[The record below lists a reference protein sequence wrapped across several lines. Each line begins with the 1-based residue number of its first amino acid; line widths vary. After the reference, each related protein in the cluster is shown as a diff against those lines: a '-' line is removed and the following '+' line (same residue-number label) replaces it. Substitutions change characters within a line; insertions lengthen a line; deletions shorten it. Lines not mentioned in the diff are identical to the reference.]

1 MPNVNLL
8 PMQQQSNRFFFNVD
22 WITILIYLAL
32 CIIGWVNIYS
42 ADYNPDKITEFSF
55 TTDSGK
61 QLIFLMTG
69 VVLGLSILLFDGKFF
84 SVFAPIIY
92 GVTIFLLLVVLVVG
106 RNVGGN
112 QAWIPI
118 GSFRL
123 QPSEFAKFGTA
134 LLLARYI
141 SSFNVKL
148 NTLKPILIAAA
159 IIILPMMLIMLQP
172 DAGSTIVFLSFMFPL
187 YREGLPGYLLL
198 MFWGMVLLFILNLF
212 LTPFVLITSIVMIG
226 GLFIY
231 NNRKRQQKMI
241 SIGIITV
248 IAIGYLFVAK
258 FIFNNVLMKH
268 QRDRIELILGL
279 KTDNRGVGY
288 NVIQSKTAIGA
299 GRLSGRGWLEGTQTK
314 FGYVPAKKTDFILS
328 TVGEEWGFIG
338 CFAVIA
344 LYVFL
349 LLRIINMAERQRSV
363 FSRVYGYCI
372 ACIIFFHVFINI
384 GMAIGI
390 MPVIGIPLPFIS
402 YGGSS
407 LWSFTVLIF
416 IFLKLDSN
424 RMGFI

>member
-1 MPNVNLL
+1 
-8 PMQQQSNRFFFNVD
+8 MQQQSNRFFYNVD
-22 WITILIYLAL
+22 WVTILIYVAL
-32 CIIGWVNIYS
+32 CAIGFMNIY
-42 ADYNPDKITEFSF
+42 ATEYNPDIAIPLSKAKYI
-55 TTDSGK
+55 K
-61 QLIFLMTG
+61 QLTFIG
-69 VVLGLSILLFDGKFF
+69 SGLLIGFVILLLDAKFF

-92 GVTIFLLLVVLVVG
+92 GTTVFLLLIVLVVG

-112 QAWIPI
+112 QAWIAI

-148 NTLKPILIAAA
+148 TTLKPILICAA
-159 IIILPMMLIMLQP
+159 IIVLPMCLIMLQP
-172 DAGSTIVFLSFMFPL
+172 DAGSMLVFLSFMFPL
-187 YREGLPGYLLL
+187 YREGLSGNLLII
-198 MFWGMVLLFILNLF
+198 FWGMVLLFILNLYF
-212 LTPFVLITSIVMIG
+212 APSILISSILILG
-226 GLFIY
+226 ALFIY
-231 NNRKRQQKMI
+231 YNRKKQQKII
-241 SIGIITV
+241 SISIITI

-258 FIFNNVLMKH
+258 FLFNNVLQQH
-268 QRDRIELILGL
+268 QRTRIELILGL
-279 KTDNRGVGY
+279 TKDNKGAGY
-288 NVIQSKTAIGA
+288 NVIQSQTAIGA
-299 GRLSGRGWLEGTQTK
+299 GQVTGRGFLQGTQTK
-314 FGYVPAKKTDFILS
+314 FKFVPEQSTDFIFS
-328 TVGEEWGFIG
+328 TVGEEWGFVG
-338 CFAVIA
+338 CFVVIA
-344 LYVFL
+344 LFIFL
-349 LLRIINMAERQRSV
+349 LLRIINIAERQRSS

-407 LWSFTVLIF
+407 LWSFTILLF